1 MAQHSVHFLA
11 EHCTLYMG
19 SQWASFSALHLLLR
33 KCTSYL
39 LSMDEVEVEVEKVL
53 ELEFCGIDIII
64 FVRWKSGAVQ
74 CLFDQATVVLVRCN
88 KQLDN
93 TVKETIRIKS
103 RYKIVQLC
111 FKLW

>member
-1 MAQHSVHFLA
+1 
-11 EHCTLYMG
+11 MG
-19 SQWASFSALHLLLR
+19 SQWAFFTALHLLLR

-74 CLFDQATVVLVRCN
+74 CLFNQTAVVLVRCN

-103 RYKIVQLC
+103 RYKVVRLC
-111 FKLW
+111 FTLW